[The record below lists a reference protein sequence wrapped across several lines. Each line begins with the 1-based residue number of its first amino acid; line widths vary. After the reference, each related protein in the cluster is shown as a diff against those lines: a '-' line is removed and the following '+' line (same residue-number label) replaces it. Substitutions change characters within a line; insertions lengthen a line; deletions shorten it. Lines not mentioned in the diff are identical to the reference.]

1 MMIWWWYPIVK
12 GAPKSGSK
20 KVATYFHKVLLG
32 AGAKT
37 SLINYAL
44 IYYLFLYAAK
54 SEKHV

>member
-1 MMIWWWYPIVK
+1 MK
-12 GAPKSGSK
+12 TKRK